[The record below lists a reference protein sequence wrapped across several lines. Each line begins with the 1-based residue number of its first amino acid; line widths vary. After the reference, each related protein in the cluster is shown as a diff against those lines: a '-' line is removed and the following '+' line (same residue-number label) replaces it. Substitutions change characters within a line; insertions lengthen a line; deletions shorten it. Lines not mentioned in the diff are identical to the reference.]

1 MSQQSWRIDVPGS
14 ILDLGVAAGLLK
26 AGDTVNA
33 AGTVGIFASNTAEG
47 TRTAG
52 PISVTLGPIVLD
64 AFGKAADLSV
74 TFPVPDMTWTSV
86 GGTIG
91 YAMAS
96 ATVEVPLGDLKPI
109 FTCAPTA
116 PEAFLTTDVSGAAT
130 GVAAATTTTT
140 PAAASTPAASTGTA
154 ATGTQAQDG
163 LPRTGGLPIGL
174 LVIGA
179 ALVAIGYLLAS
190 AARRRYR
197 AVQ

>member
-1 MSQQSWRIDVPGS
+1 
-14 ILDLGVAAGLLK
+14 
-26 AGDTVNA
+26 
-33 AGTVGIFASNTAEG
+33 
-47 TRTAG
+47 
-52 PISVTLGPIVLD
+52 
-64 AFGKAADLSV
+64 
-74 TFPVPDMTWTSV
+74 MTWTSV

-96 ATVEVPLGDLKPI
+96 ASVEVPLGALKPI
-109 FTCAPTA
+109 FTCTPTA

-140 PAAASTPAASTGTA
+140 PAAASTATAASN
-154 ATGTQAQDG
+154 TQAQDQ
-163 LPRTGGLPIGL
+163 LPATGGSPIGP

-179 ALVAIGYLLAS
+179 ALFAIGYLLAS

>member
-1 MSQQSWRIDVPGS
+1 MSKQSWTIDVPGS

-47 TRTAG
+47 TRTVG

-64 AFGKAADLSV
+64 AFGKAADVSV

-96 ATVEVPLGDLKPI
+96 ASVEVPLGALKPI

-130 GVAAATTTTT
+130 GVAGRDDDHRTT
-140 PAAASTPAASTGTA
+140 PAAASTPAASTGAA
-154 ATGTQAQDG
+154 ATGTQAG
-163 LPRTGGLPIGL
+163 LPATGGLPIGL